1 MHYLVNCEPQS
12 SLRHCKKGPPIR
24 SEVRVNYEW
33 VTFMTPSGTINRV
46 TLVARVPQIMKMMT
60 NEKDDG
66 NGDAEIKL
74 QLKVK

>member
-1 MHYLVNCEPQS
+1 MVNSEPRGS
-12 SLRHCKKGPPIR
+12 IRYCRKGPLIR

-33 VTFMTPSGTINRV
+33 VTFMTPSGTINTV
-46 TLVARVPQIMKMMT
+46 TLAARVPQIMKMMT

-66 NGDAEIKL
+66 NGDTEIKL